1 MAQGGQ
7 DTLVG
12 HLGHGWMSVDGAS
25 NIFEQC
31 SHFESKGPF
40 TNQLTDVSSNALD
53 TKDSMIVFSSADSNE
68 SSRLLSLLSEG
79 SSVCTEREL
88 SNDDRMASGFSLFW

>member
-1 MAQGGQ
+1 MELNHKDYAGHQVQHPIASSSVNCVAQGGQ

-40 TNQLTDVSSNALD
+40 TNQLTDVSPNALD
-53 TKDSMIVFSSADSNE
+53 PKDSMIVFSSADSNE
-68 SSRLLSLLSEG
+68 SS
-79 SSVCTEREL
+79 
-88 SNDDRMASGFSLFW
+88 